1 MFLFVRLESKLQE
14 LHSKLNLK
22 QSIIENQT
30 KSYELKINF
39 NYFQINSNTF
49 VSEQFN
55 EPTDSKINHNK
66 KKANVEIY
74 GTFI

>member
-55 EPTDSKINHNK
+55 EPTDSKSNHKK